1 MSKTR
6 ETATADRYQ
15 AIPRLAADIASG
27 RAEDTRSFSQ
37 NFYKVKIFVKK
48 NK

>member
-1 MSKTR
+1 MRENR

-27 RAEDTRSFSQ
+27 RAEWNILFQENVAQCATFS
-37 NFYKVKIFVKK
+37 
-48 NK
+48 

>member
-1 MSKTR
+1 MSETR

-37 NFYKVKIFVKK
+37 KFSQSENFCEKE
-48 NK
+48 